1 MAMPDPCPDCGKDRV
16 LVGYRHLCVPVSVN
30 ANVEEAS
37 RRSTLAALER
47 HHASRVTPATQL
59 NQALTRVAELEEEV
73 RQLKRQLA
81 KRLPVR
87 QARQS
92 NPVSLTESN
101 AQFDRKSYQR
111 EYMRK
116 HRAKRNVKAEKRNG

>member
-1 MAMPDPCPDCGKDRV
+1 VMPDPCPDCGKDRV
-16 LVGYRHLCVPVSVN
+16 LVGYRHLCVPVSAN

-59 NQALTRVAELEEEV
+59 NQALTRVAELEAEV
-73 RQLKRQLA
+73 KQLKRQLA

-87 QARQS
+87 QGR
-92 NPVSLTESN
+92 VSLTESN

-116 HRAKRNVKAEKRNG
+116 HRAKSKVEKRK